1 MNTPMNTK
9 YDPKVHHRHSMRL
22 YGYDYSCDG
31 LYFITLCCQQWMCLF
46 GEIIDNEM
54 VLNEAGHVAEEEW
67 QNTINIRPG
76 QVLLHEYVI
85 MPNHMHAIVE
95 ITQSTSLS
103 TLRSIYNNWHAG
115 FPEVVDDNPIPC
127 RSPSHTLGAIVRGY
141 KAAVSKRLGFTVW
154 QRNYYE
160 HIIRNSQS
168 YQRISEYI
176 IINPENWQGDD
187 LYIDE

>member
-1 MNTPMNTK
+1 MNTK

-31 LYFITLCCQQWMCLF
+31 LYFITLCCQQRMCLF

-67 QNTINIRPG
+67 QNTINIRLG

-95 ITQSTSLS
+95 IT
-103 TLRSIYNNWHAG
+103 
-115 FPEVVDDNPIPC
+115 
-127 RSPSHTLGAIVRGY
+127 
-141 KAAVSKRLGFTVW
+141 
-154 QRNYYE
+154 
-160 HIIRNSQS
+160 
-168 YQRISEYI
+168 
-176 IINPENWQGDD
+176 
-187 LYIDE
+187 